1 MLVFCKSFML
11 LKKITG
17 FTSQPESM
25 LVMILQITDE
35 MLRCDSTVLMV
46 QFGSGPKPPDYGH
59 KEMMFWL

>member
-1 MLVFCKSFML
+1 MDR
-11 LKKITG
+11 TG

-46 QFGSGPKPPDYGH
+46 QFGSGPKPPDYGY